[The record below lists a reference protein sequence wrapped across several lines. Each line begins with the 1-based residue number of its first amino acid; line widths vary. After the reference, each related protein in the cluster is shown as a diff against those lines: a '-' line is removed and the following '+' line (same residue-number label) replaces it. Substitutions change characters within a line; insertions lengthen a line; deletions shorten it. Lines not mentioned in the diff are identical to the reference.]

1 MFLNRIMLIG
11 NATKDAELRYT
22 DSGKKV
28 SNFTVATNEYWKS
41 PNGEQKSESEFHY
54 ITAWDKLAEIA
65 ERYIHSGRKIYV
77 EGRKRTT
84 SFDREEQGV
93 LRTVER
99 VEVVA
104 HKIMTLE
111 KAKSQTE
118 ESDHDGNF

>member
-41 PNGEQKSESEFHY
+41 PNGEQKTESEFHY

-65 ERYIHSGRKIYV
+65 ERHIHSGRKIYV

-93 LRTVER
+93 LRKVER

-104 HKIMTLE
+104 HKIMTLD
-111 KAKSQTE
+111 KPKSQTE
-118 ESDHDGNF
+118 ESDQDGNF